1 MPAHGKP
8 FRGAHIRLDQLINEH
23 ESGLTALRKLCSEP
37 QRAVD
42 VFPALF
48 KSRIGEGNMILA
60 TGEAISHLNYLIG
73 EGEVTSETDPQGVR
87 WYRMRDQV

>member
-1 MPAHGKP
+1 
-8 FRGAHIRLDQLINEH
+8 
-23 ESGLTALRKLCSEP
+23 
-37 QRAVD
+37 
-42 VFPALF
+42 
-48 KSRIGEGNMILA
+48 MILA